1 MSPCYELIVARLGSG
16 IKDNYH
22 IIITCGG
29 AIRSMDCNI
38 VVVVVRFLKYYMIRY
53 SPSLWFDNLIR

>member
-1 MSPCYELIVARLGSG
+1 MSPCYELIVARLGTG

-38 VVVVVRFLKYYMIRY
+38 VVVVVVVRLLKYYRD
-53 SPSLWFDNLIR
+53 FE

>member
-1 MSPCYELIVARLGSG
+1 MSPCYELIVARLGTG

-38 VVVVVRFLKYYMIRY
+38 VVVVLVRFLKYYRD
-53 SPSLWFDNLIR
+53 FE